1 MKTGKL
7 YLIPTLIGDESSLN
21 QISSFTKEIIKK
33 INYYIVENEKSA
45 RSFIKK
51 ICPKKNQDEL
61 IFFIINKKKYKSNTN
76 YLKPC
81 LEGHSTIL
89 MSDAGCPA
97 IADPGSDIISLAH
110 TNKLIIKP
118 IPGPSSII
126 LALMSSGMNGQNFSF
141 NGYLPINKKE
151 RILKIK
157 KIEKNSNLL
166 SQSQI
171 FIETPYRNNQLFN
184 DLIRHLKP
192 YTRLCIA
199 SNLTSKK
206 EYINTMRIFE
216 WKNIKIELNKKPTIF
231 IIESLYN

>member
-7 YLIPTLIGDESSLN
+7 YLIPTIIGEESSLN

-33 INYYIVENEKSA
+33 IDYYIVENEKSA

-51 ICPKKNQDEL
+51 ICPKKNQDDL
-61 IFFIINKKKYKSNTN
+61 IFFIINKNKYESNTN

-81 LEGHSTIL
+81 LEGHSIIL

-97 IADPGSDIISLAH
+97 IADPGSEIISLAH
-110 TNKLIIKP
+110 ANKLIVKP
-118 IPGPSSII
+118 ITGPSSIF
-126 LALMSSGMNGQNFSF
+126 LALMSSGMNGQSFCF

-192 YTRLCIA
+192 YTKLCIA
-199 SNLTSKK
+199 SNLYSKK

-231 IIESLYN
+231 IIESIYN

>member
-7 YLIPTLIGDESSLN
+7 YLIPTIIGEKSSLN
-21 QISSFTKEIIKK
+21 QISPFTKEIIKK
-33 INYYIVENEKSA
+33 IDYYIVENEKSA

-51 ICPKKNQDEL
+51 ICPKKNQDDL
-61 IFFIINKKKYKSNTN
+61 IFFIINKNKYESNTN

-81 LEGHSTIL
+81 LDGHSIIL

-97 IADPGSDIISLAH
+97 IADPGSEIISLAH
-110 TNKLIIKP
+110 ANKLIVKP
-118 IPGPSSII
+118 IIGPSSIF
-126 LALMSSGMNGQNFSF
+126 LALMSSGMNGQSFCF

-192 YTRLCIA
+192 YTKLCIA
-199 SNLTSKK
+199 SNLNSKK

-216 WKNIKIELNKKPTIF
+216 WKNIKIELNKKPTTF
-231 IIESLYN
+231 IIESINN

>member
-231 IIESLYN
+231 IIESIYD

>member
-7 YLIPTLIGDESSLN
+7 YLIPTIIGEESSLN

-33 INYYIVENEKSA
+33 IDYYIVENEKSA

-51 ICPKKNQDEL
+51 ICPKKNQNDL
-61 IFFIINKKKYKSNTN
+61 IFFIINKNKYESNTN

-81 LEGHSTIL
+81 LEGHSIIL

-97 IADPGSDIISLAH
+97 IADPGSEIISLAH
-110 TNKLIIKP
+110 ANKLIVKP
-118 IPGPSSII
+118 ITGPSSIF
-126 LALMSSGMNGQNFSF
+126 LALMSSGMNGQSFCF

-216 WKNIKIELNKKPTIF
+216 WKNIKIELNKKPTTF
-231 IIESLYN
+231 IIESIYN

>member
-7 YLIPTLIGDESSLN
+7 YLIPTIIGDESSLS
-21 QISSFTKEIIKK
+21 QISPFTKEIIKK
-33 INYYIVENEKSA
+33 IDYYIVENEKSA

-51 ICPKKNQDEL
+51 ICPKKNQDDL
-61 IFFIINKKKYKSNTN
+61 IFFIINKNKYESNTN

-81 LEGHSTIL
+81 LEGHSIIL

-97 IADPGSDIISLAH
+97 IADPGSEIISLAH
-110 TNKLIIKP
+110 ANKLIVKP
-118 IPGPSSII
+118 IIGPSSIF
-126 LALMSSGMNGQNFSF
+126 LALMSSGMNGQSFCF

-184 DLIRHLKP
+184 DLIKHLKP
-192 YTRLCIA
+192 HTKLCIA
-199 SNLTSKK
+199 SNLNSKK

-216 WKNIKIELNKKPTIF
+216 WKNIKIELNKKPTTF
-231 IIESLYN
+231 IIESIYN

>member
-7 YLIPTLIGDESSLN
+7 YLIPTIIGEELSLN
-21 QISSFTKEIIKK
+21 QISPFTKEIIKK
-33 INYYIVENEKSA
+33 IDYYIVENEKSA

-51 ICPKKNQDEL
+51 ICPKKNQDDL
-61 IFFIINKKKYKSNTN
+61 IFFIINKNKYESNTN

-81 LEGHSTIL
+81 LDGHSIIL

-97 IADPGSDIISLAH
+97 IADPGSEIISLAH
-110 TNKLIIKP
+110 ANKLIVKP
-118 IPGPSSII
+118 IIGPSSIF
-126 LALMSSGMNGQNFSF
+126 LALMSSGMNGQSFCF

-184 DLIRHLKP
+184 DLIKHLKP
-192 YTRLCIA
+192 YTSLCIA
-199 SNLTSKK
+199 SNLNSNT

-216 WKNIKIELNKKPTIF
+216 WKNIKIELNKKPTTF
-231 IIESLYN
+231 IIESIYN

>member
-7 YLIPTLIGDESSLN
+7 YLIPTIIGDESSLN
-21 QISSFTKEIIKK
+21 QVSPFTKEIIKK
-33 INYYIVENEKSA
+33 IDYYIVENEKSA

-51 ICPKKNQDEL
+51 ICPKRNQDEL
-61 IFFIINKKKYKSNTN
+61 YFFVINKKNYKSNNN

-97 IADPGSDIISLAH
+97 IADPGSEIISLAH

-166 SQSQI
+166 TQSQI

-184 DLIRHLKP
+184 DLIRYLKP

-216 WKNIKIELNKKPTIF
+216 WKSIKIELNKKPTIF
-231 IIESLYN
+231 IIESIYN

>member
-7 YLIPTLIGDESSLN
+7 YLIPTIIGEEPSLN
-21 QISSFTKEIIKK
+21 QISPFTIEIIKK

-51 ICPKKNQDEL
+51 ICPKKNQDDL
-61 IFFIINKKKYKSNTN
+61 IFFIINKNKYESNTN

-81 LEGHSTIL
+81 LKGHSIIL

-97 IADPGSDIISLAH
+97 IADPGSEIISLAH
-110 TNKLIIKP
+110 ANKLIVKP
-118 IPGPSSII
+118 ITGPSSIF
-126 LALMSSGMNGQNFSF
+126 LALMSSGMNGQSFCF

-184 DLIRHLKP
+184 DLIKHLKP
-192 YTRLCIA
+192 YTKLCIA
-199 SNLTSKK
+199 SNLNSKK

-216 WKNIKIELNKKPTIF
+216 WKNIKIELNKKPTTF
-231 IIESLYN
+231 IIESIYN

>member
-1 MKTGKL
+1 METGKL
-7 YLIPTLIGDESSLN
+7 YLIPTLIGEEPSLN
-21 QISSFTKEIIKK
+21 QISPFTKEIIKK

-51 ICPKKNQDEL
+51 ICPKKSQDDL
-61 IFFIINKKKYKSNTN
+61 IFFIINKNKYESNTN

-81 LEGHSTIL
+81 LEGNSTIL

-97 IADPGSDIISLAH
+97 IADPGSEIISLAH
-110 TNKLIIKP
+110 ANKLIVRP
-118 IPGPSSII
+118 IIGPSSIF
-126 LALMSSGMNGQNFSF
+126 LALMSSGMNGQSFCF

-184 DLIRHLKP
+184 DLIKYLKP
-192 YTRLCIA
+192 NTRLCIA

-216 WKNIKIELNKKPTIF
+216 WKNIKIELNKNPTTF
-231 IIESLYN
+231 IIESIYN